1 MPTFRDLVGAAYVLS
16 VVRLAD
22 AWGAV
27 SGRGT
32 LPTASA

>member
-1 MPTFRDLVGAAYVLS
+1 MPTFRNLVGAAHVPS

-32 LPTASA
+32 LPTASV